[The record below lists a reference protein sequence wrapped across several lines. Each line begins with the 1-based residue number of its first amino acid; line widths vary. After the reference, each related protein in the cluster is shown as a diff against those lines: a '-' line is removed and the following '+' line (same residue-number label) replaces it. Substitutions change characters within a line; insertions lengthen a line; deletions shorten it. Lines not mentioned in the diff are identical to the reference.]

1 MVSVLASCVVDRGFD
16 LRSGQTNDYK
26 IGICCFSP
34 THTTLRRMRKNWSSR
49 NQNNLCEWSDR
60 SSRGLLFQWAVTII

>member
-1 MVSVLASCVVDRGFD
+1 MVNVLASCAVYRGFD
-16 LRSGQTNDYK
+16 PMSGQTNDNN

-34 THTTLRRMRKNWSSR
+34 THVTLRRMSKNWSSR

-60 SSRGLLFQWAVTII
+60 SSRGLLLQWAITII